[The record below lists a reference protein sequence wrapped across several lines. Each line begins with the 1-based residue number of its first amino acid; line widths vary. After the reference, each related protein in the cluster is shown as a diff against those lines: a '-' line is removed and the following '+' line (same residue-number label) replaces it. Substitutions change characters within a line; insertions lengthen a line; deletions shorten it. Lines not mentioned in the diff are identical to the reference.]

1 MLTKKPSEK
10 PLKAI
15 FFDAYGTL
23 FHYEP
28 EKLSQTFSL
37 IVAQLGLNVAPDT
50 LLDRWRIYE
59 KQFRE
64 TRVLFTGG
72 VWVAP
77 GEFTSYKKA
86 WISCF
91 KRAYEYFGQAE
102 VSSEE
107 SVNFM
112 LEDLNKRE
120 IFADVRQ
127 TLNHLS
133 NTVSVS
139 VISNADSDFLSK
151 SIENNGLIFDKII
164 CSETERVYKP
174 HPSIFQAALDY
185 FGIDAGSSMY
195 VGDSPLEDIQGPQSL
210 GMNAIWLN
218 RNGTDWPEGF
228 QHEPAY
234 EVSNLKEIIEIVDS
248 INN

>member
-23 FHYEP
+23 FHYER
-28 EKLSQTFSL
+28 EKLSKTFSL
-37 IVAQLGLNVAPDT
+37 IVAELGVEIEPET
-50 LLDRWRIYE
+50 LLERWRIYE

-64 TRVLFTGG
+64 TRILFEDGI
-72 VWVAP
+72 WVAP
-77 GEFTSYKKA
+77 GEFISYKKA
-86 WISCF
+86 WASCF
-91 KRAYEYFGQAE
+91 KRTYEYFGQSE
-102 VSSEE
+102 ISCEE
-107 SVNFM
+107 SVNFI
-112 LEDLNKRE
+112 LEDLNRRE
-120 IFADVRQ
+120 IFADVKQ
-127 TLNHLS
+127 TLNDLS
-133 NTVSVS
+133 NTISVG

-151 SIENNGLIFDKII
+151 SIENSELIFDKII

-185 FGIDAGSSMY
+185 FGIDAASSMY

-210 GMNAIWLN
+210 GMNAIWVN
-218 RNGTDWPEGF
+218 RNGTDWPDGF
-228 QHEPAY
+228 QYEPVY
-234 EVSNLKEIIEIVDS
+234 EVSDLKEIIKIIDS